1 MSSITHDDVG
11 QDLRRILIS
20 GRLDTAGTNSIA
32 SQLVELAG
40 GSRKA
45 VVVDLSQVQF
55 LASIGLGALVS
66 SAKAVKGR
74 GGKMA
79 LVVEKGSPVMMS
91 LEASG
96 VDQLIPVFR
105 HPADA
110 EKAVLKT

>member
-32 SQLVELAG
+32 SQLIELAG
-40 GSRKA
+40 GPKKA

-66 SAKAVKGR
+66 SAKSVKAR

-96 VDQLIPVFR
+96 VDQLIPVYR

-110 EKAVLKT
+110 ETAVSK